1 MNPIALIALGRGAE
15 AKTIIMRALRIIA
28 EKKLAVLRKTV
39 GNVVCEAVAEKIEE
53 YAASDHRPGDTVRYR
68 LGAEGHLRVAKIKK
82 MLTGGY
88 MVVDRGGFHY
98 RVPTHTVVHNERTG
112 YTRKELNE
120 VNIMRQGRTV
130 LIRRRIR
137 KGKLQRNI
145 RRSAVKGFTLRRGKI
160 TRIPVAKRIHMRI
173 VQRRAAR
180 KRKAHLQQTL
190 RKRKLSIR
198 KRKALG
204 IK

>member
-1 MNPIALIALGRGAE
+1 MNPIALILTGRGAE
-15 AKTIIMRALRIIA
+15 AQPILLRALGIIA
-28 EKKLAVLRKTV
+28 EKKIAILKKIV
-39 GNVVCEAVAEKIEE
+39 GNAVCEAVQEKIEE
-53 YAASDHRPGDTVRYR
+53 ANR
-68 LGAEGHLRVAKIKK
+68 
-82 MLTGGY
+82 
-88 MVVDRGGFHY
+88 
-98 RVPTHTVVHNERTG
+98 
-112 YTRKELNE
+112 
-120 VNIMRQGRTV
+120 MRQGRTV

-190 RKRKLSIR
+190 RKRKLSLR

>member
-1 MNPIALIALGRGAE
+1 MNPIALITLGRGAE
-15 AKTIIMRALRIIA
+15 AKPIIIQALRSIA
-28 EKKLAVLRKTV
+28 ERKLAILK
-39 GNVVCEAVAEKIEE
+39 KIV
-53 YAASDHRPGDTVRYR
+53 GDTVCEQIDE
-68 LGAEGHLRVAKIKK
+68 AN
-82 MLTGGY
+82 M
-88 MVVDRGGFHY
+88 
-98 RVPTHTVVHNERTG
+98 
-112 YTRKELNE
+112 
-120 VNIMRQGRTV
+120 MRQGRTV

-190 RKRKLSIR
+190 RKRKLSLR

>member
-1 MNPIALIALGRGAE
+1 MHPITLIAQGRFGE
-15 AKTIIMRALRIIA
+15 VGPIIARALSNIA
-28 EKKLAVLRKTV
+28 EQKLSILRKV
-39 GNVVCEAVAEKIEE
+39 IGESVFGGLEEAN
-53 YAASDHRPGDTVRYR
+53 R
-68 LGAEGHLRVAKIKK
+68 
-82 MLTGGY
+82 
-88 MVVDRGGFHY
+88 
-98 RVPTHTVVHNERTG
+98 
-112 YTRKELNE
+112 
-120 VNIMRQGRTV
+120 MRQGRTV

-173 VQRRAAR
+173 VQKRASR
-180 KRKAHLQQTL
+180 KRKAHLQSTL
-190 RKRKLSIR
+190 RKRKLSLR

>member
-1 MNPIALIALGRGAE
+1 MHPITLIAEGRFAE
-15 AKTIIMRALRIIA
+15 VAPIVTLALTKIA
-28 EKKLAVLRKTV
+28 EQKISVLRGVIGESVFGRAPV
-39 GNVVCEAVAEKIEE
+39 GLTEAN
-53 YAASDHRPGDTVRYR
+53 R
-68 LGAEGHLRVAKIKK
+68 
-82 MLTGGY
+82 
-88 MVVDRGGFHY
+88 
-98 RVPTHTVVHNERTG
+98 
-112 YTRKELNE
+112 
-120 VNIMRQGRTV
+120 MRQGRTV

-145 RRSAVKGFTLRRGKI
+145 RRSAVKGFTLRHGKI

-173 VQRRAAR
+173 VQKRASR

-190 RKRKLSIR
+190 RKRKLSMR

>member
-1 MNPIALIALGRGAE
+1 MTPITLIAEGRLAE
-15 AKTIIMRALRIIA
+15 AAPIVALALKKIAEQKISALRRVMGEVMFGKA
-28 EKKLAVLRKTV
+28 PV
-39 GNVVCEAVAEKIEE
+39 GLTEAN
-53 YAASDHRPGDTVRYR
+53 R
-68 LGAEGHLRVAKIKK
+68 
-82 MLTGGY
+82 
-88 MVVDRGGFHY
+88 
-98 RVPTHTVVHNERTG
+98 
-112 YTRKELNE
+112 
-120 VNIMRQGRTV
+120 MRQGRTV

-173 VQRRAAR
+173 VQRRASR

-190 RKRKLSIR
+190 RKRKLSLR

>member
-1 MNPIALIALGRGAE
+1 MHPMTLIAEGRYAE
-15 AKTIIMRALRIIA
+15 VAPIVALALTRIT
-28 EKKLAVLRKTV
+28 EQKLSVLRRVMGEVMFGKAPV
-39 GNVVCEAVAEKIEE
+39 GLTEAN
-53 YAASDHRPGDTVRYR
+53 R
-68 LGAEGHLRVAKIKK
+68 
-82 MLTGGY
+82 
-88 MVVDRGGFHY
+88 
-98 RVPTHTVVHNERTG
+98 
-112 YTRKELNE
+112 
-120 VNIMRQGRTV
+120 MRQGRTV

-173 VQRRAAR
+173 VQKRASR

-190 RKRKLSIR
+190 RKRKLSMR

-204 IK
+204 IR

>member
-1 MNPIALIALGRGAE
+1 MNPITLIIEGRYAEVAPIVALAL
-15 AKTIIMRALRIIA
+15 KRITEQKIS
-28 EKKLAVLRKTV
+28 VLRRVMGEVMFGKAPV
-39 GNVVCEAVAEKIEE
+39 GLTEAN
-53 YAASDHRPGDTVRYR
+53 R
-68 LGAEGHLRVAKIKK
+68 
-82 MLTGGY
+82 
-88 MVVDRGGFHY
+88 
-98 RVPTHTVVHNERTG
+98 
-112 YTRKELNE
+112 
-120 VNIMRQGRTV
+120 MRQGRVV

-190 RKRKLSIR
+190 RKRKLSLR

>member
-1 MNPIALIALGRGAE
+1 MGEVMFGKAPVGLAE
-15 AKTIIMRALRIIA
+15 ANRMK
-28 EKKLAVLRKTV
+28 
-39 GNVVCEAVAEKIEE
+39 
-53 YAASDHRPGDTVRYR
+53 
-68 LGAEGHLRVAKIKK
+68 
-82 MLTGGY
+82 
-88 MVVDRGGFHY
+88 
-98 RVPTHTVVHNERTG
+98 
-112 YTRKELNE
+112 
-120 VNIMRQGRTV
+120 QGRTV

-145 RRSAVKGFTLRRGKI
+145 RKSAVKGFTLRRGKI

-173 VQRRAAR
+173 VQRRASR

-190 RKRKLSIR
+190 RKRKLSLR

>member
-1 MNPIALIALGRGAE
+1 MNPIALILTGRGAE
-15 AKTIIMRALRIIA
+15 AKPIMLRALGVIA
-28 EKKLAVLRKTV
+28 EKKLAILKKVV
-39 GNVVCEAVAEKIEE
+39 GNVVCEEVQEKIDE
-53 YAASDHRPGDTVRYR
+53 ANR
-68 LGAEGHLRVAKIKK
+68 
-82 MLTGGY
+82 
-88 MVVDRGGFHY
+88 
-98 RVPTHTVVHNERTG
+98 
-112 YTRKELNE
+112 
-120 VNIMRQGRTV
+120 MRQGRTV

-190 RKRKLSIR
+190 RKRKLSMR

>member
-1 MNPIALIALGRGAE
+1 MNPITLIAEGRYAE
-15 AKTIIMRALRIIA
+15 VAPIVALALTRIT
-28 EKKLAVLRKTV
+28 EQKLSVLRRVMGEVMFGKAPV
-39 GNVVCEAVAEKIEE
+39 GLTEAN
-53 YAASDHRPGDTVRYR
+53 R
-68 LGAEGHLRVAKIKK
+68 
-82 MLTGGY
+82 
-88 MVVDRGGFHY
+88 
-98 RVPTHTVVHNERTG
+98 
-112 YTRKELNE
+112 
-120 VNIMRQGRTV
+120 MRQGRTV

-173 VQRRAAR
+173 VQKRASR

-190 RKRKLSIR
+190 RKRKLSMR

-204 IK
+204 IR

>member
-1 MNPIALIALGRGAE
+1 MNIVALIALGQLAE
-15 AKTIIMRALRIIA
+15 AKAAVHKVLETLR
-28 EKKLAVLRKTV
+28 ETKL
-39 GNVVCEAVAEKIEE
+39 
-53 YAASDHRPGDTVRYR
+53 D
-68 LGAEGHLRVAKIKK
+68 EG
-82 MLTGGY
+82 
-88 MVVDRGGFHY
+88 
-98 RVPTHTVVHNERTG
+98 
-112 YTRKELNE
+112 RKEVGSVLTEMPSRNR
-120 VNIMRQGRTV
+120 MKQGRTV

-173 VQRRAAR
+173 VQKRASR
-180 KRKAHLQQTL
+180 KRKAHLQQSL
-190 RKRKLSIR
+190 RKRKLSLR

>member
-1 MNPIALIALGRGAE
+1 MNPIALIAEGRYAE
-15 AKTIIMRALRIIA
+15 VAPIVALALTKITEQKIS
-28 EKKLAVLRKTV
+28 VLRRVMGEVMFGKAPV
-39 GNVVCEAVAEKIEE
+39 GLTEAN
-53 YAASDHRPGDTVRYR
+53 R
-68 LGAEGHLRVAKIKK
+68 
-82 MLTGGY
+82 
-88 MVVDRGGFHY
+88 
-98 RVPTHTVVHNERTG
+98 
-112 YTRKELNE
+112 
-120 VNIMRQGRTV
+120 MRQGRTV

-173 VQRRAAR
+173 VQRRASR
-180 KRKAHLQQTL
+180 KRKAHLQQSL
-190 RKRKLSIR
+190 RKRKLSLR